1 MSNDLDNVLSLIAAT
16 IFADKRI
23 YASEIEA
30 FVEITRKLK
39 LIQRLDPKLT
49 EVQLMAWYEDHKVDI
64 QSQLSTPYFKD
75 WFYDLLDK
83 LATVPGKETVLDV
96 MFKIAQADGEVHVS
110 ERALVTLTER
120 YWGLN

>member
-1 MSNDLDNVLSLIAAT
+1 
-16 IFADKRI
+16 
-23 YASEIEA
+23 
-30 FVEITRKLK
+30 
-39 LIQRLDPKLT
+39 
-49 EVQLMAWYEDHKVDI
+49 MAWYEDHKVEI
-64 QSQLSTPYFKD
+64 QRQLSTPYFKD

-83 LATVPGKETVLDV
+83 LAKVPGKETVLDV

>member
-1 MSNDLDNVLSLIAAT
+1 MSDDIDNLLSLIAAT

-30 FVEITRKLK
+30 FIDTTASLN
-39 LIQRLDPKLT
+39 LTQRLDPKMS
-49 EVQLMAWYEDHKVDI
+49 ESKLMFWYENNKTEI
-64 QSQLSTPYFKD
+64 QDKLSTPYFKD
-75 WFYDLLDK
+75 WFYGLLDK
-83 LATVPGKETVLDV
+83 LKDVPGKETVLDV
-96 MFKIAQADGEVHVS
+96 MRKIASADGEVHVS